1 MKKLNNLKYPQ
12 KVKPVDNQ
20 PPVLD
25 PVEPFFTVEEVFY
38 GTQQFQ
44 AATSSLSQSCNPAKY
59 CQKPLVVLEI
69 FSGCS
74 KNYLVAVALLSG
86 KPLNIKTLKFSC

>member
-1 MKKLNNLKYPQ
+1 M
-12 KVKPVDNQ
+12 KPVDNQ

-38 GTQQFQ
+38 GSQQFQ

-59 CQKPLVVLEI
+59 CQKPSSCFGNGHFQWLLRKP
-69 FSGCS
+69 FSDG
-74 KNYLVAVALLSG
+74 G
-86 KPLNIKTLKFSC
+86 KTTKHQNTEV